1 MADFHAMPQEI
12 SIRGIRESHVKGMR
26 DAFPTVRVNES
37 CFTQEVG
44 ILLPFASSP
53 DFLLDIVWYLA

>member
-1 MADFHAMPQEI
+1 MADFHAMLPEI
-12 SIRGIRESHVKGMR
+12 SIRGIRENHIRGMR
-26 DAFPTVRVNES
+26 DAFLTVRMTES
-37 CFTQEVG
+37 CFTQEVW